1 MHRNTNT
8 DAGLVRSSQ
17 TKLIPGPKILFFDI
31 ESTNLN
37 APFGTILCIGYKFL
51 DDPKIHVPTIMDSH
65 SKGMLDDRGLVE
77 RFAKIWDW
85 ADYCCGHYAQRFDLP
100 MIQSKLIK
108 YDLPPLSP
116 KVLIDTWRV
125 ARDNLKMH
133 SNRLGAIAEYLG
145 CKTSKSP
152 ITFDDWLR
160 AAHGDKKSLKYIV
173 EHCRL
178 DVLVLEE
185 VFLKLRPLIKKE
197 PARQLFIT
205 TDAVKEQEVC
215 IACGSDRVTRQGFRV
230 SRTRKYQQLKCQDCG
245 KWMQATHSSGQTL
258 TVG

>member
-1 MHRNTNT
+1 MKE
-8 DAGLVRSSQ
+8 A
-17 TKLIPGPKILFFDI
+17 PKQPKVLFFDI

-51 DDPKIHVPTIMDSH
+51 GDPKVHVPTILEYSK
-65 SKGMLDDRGLVE
+65 KGMLDDKGLVE

-85 ADYCCGHYAQRFDLP
+85 SDYTCGHYAQRFDLP

-108 YDLPPLSP
+108 YGLPPLAP
-116 KVLIDTWRV
+116 KPLIDTWRV

-145 CKTSKSP
+145 CQNSKSP
-152 ITFDDWLR
+152 ITFDDWLA

-185 VFLKLRPLIKKE
+185 VFLKLRPLMKNE
-197 PARQLFIT
+197 PSRHLFIEKDPLDPET
-205 TDAVKEQEVC
+205 C
-215 IACGSDRVTRQGFRV
+215 IACGSTKLQQRGYAVTRV
-230 SRTRKYQQLKCQDCG
+230 SRYPRLQCTSCG
-245 KWMQATHSSGQTL
+245 KWMRGTKRDQTSQL
-258 TVG
+258 VA

>member
-1 MHRNTNT
+1 MATNSHKP
-8 DAGLVRSSQ
+8 AS
-17 TKLIPGPKILFFDI
+17 PKVLFFDI

-51 DDPKIHVPTIMDSH
+51 GDPKVHIPTIVHH
-65 SKGMLDDRGLVE
+65 SKRGMLDDQGLVE
-77 RFAKIWDW
+77 RFSKIWNFS
-85 ADYCCGHYAQRFDLP
+85 DYAVGHYAQRFDLP

-108 YDLPPLSP
+108 YGLPPLSP
-116 KVLIDTWRV
+116 KPLIDTWRV

-145 CKTSKSP
+145 CETSKSP

-185 VFLKLRPLIKKE
+185 VFLKLRPLMKNE
-197 PARQLFIT
+197 PARQLFLDEQ
-205 TDAVKEQEVC
+205 TDAQFGLC
-215 IACGSDRVTRQGFRV
+215 TACGSPDLTRQGYKV
-230 SRTRKYQQLKCQDCG
+230 TRTCRRQQFQCQSCG
-245 KWMQATHSSGQTL
+245 KWQSSKYYEKRAEL
-258 TVG
+258 VG